1 MNKEQEK
8 MTKVAEDILDE
19 EAEKLWQ
26 KEMKPKLYNEAGV
39 IDIHQLKK
47 TLYAYHVFVS
57 TLLERMDELTK
68 ENDEE

>member
-26 KEMKPKLYNEAGV
+26 KEMKPKLYNDAGV
-39 IDIHQLKK
+39 IDIYQLKK
-47 TLYAYHVFVS
+47 TLYAYHVFCS
-57 TLLERMDELTK
+57 ALLERMDELTK